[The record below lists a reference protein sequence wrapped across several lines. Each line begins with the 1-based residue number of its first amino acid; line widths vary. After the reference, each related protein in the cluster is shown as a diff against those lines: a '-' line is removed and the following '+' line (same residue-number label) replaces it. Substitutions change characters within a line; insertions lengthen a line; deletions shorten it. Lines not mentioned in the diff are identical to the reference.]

1 MFLRI
6 GQAFFSILEYKPVE
20 KITVRE
26 LCDKADIN
34 RSSFYDHY
42 IDYPD
47 FLDKLETEI
56 AYDMLAQ
63 FAELFVRDDYAEVT
77 MQRFLHLIKTSRE
90 TKLLFSK
97 VSDHRAFIIF
107 ENALKERTFPDWLK
121 YGEITSTQAEYLFHY
136 IVRGG
141 AAVMQQWY
149 EKGFV
154 ESEDEIQELLTT
166 VITNGLYSFIH
177 NKR

>member
-1 MFLRI
+1 M
-6 GQAFFSILEYKPVE
+6 EYKPVE

-63 FAELFVRDDYAEVT
+63 FDELFVRDDYAEVT
-77 MQRFLHLIKTSRE
+77 MQRFLHLIKTSR
-90 TKLLFSK
+90 
-97 VSDHRAFIIF
+97 
-107 ENALKERTFPDWLK
+107 
-121 YGEITSTQAEYLFHY
+121 
-136 IVRGG
+136 
-141 AAVMQQWY
+141 
-149 EKGFV
+149 
-154 ESEDEIQELLTT
+154 
-166 VITNGLYSFIH
+166 
-177 NKR
+177 